1 MLISYKL
8 VEGTSKVVGK
18 GASPRRSSRRASRRA
33 SITEDAIAESVS
45 KLAGIE
51 GKRLSRTSS
60 LMDLGLDSLSLNEL
74 AADLTTKTGGEVEIS
89 ATTFFKRPR

>member
-18 GASPRRSSRRASRRA
+18 GASPRRASRRA

-89 ATTFFKRPR
+89 ATTFFRRPR